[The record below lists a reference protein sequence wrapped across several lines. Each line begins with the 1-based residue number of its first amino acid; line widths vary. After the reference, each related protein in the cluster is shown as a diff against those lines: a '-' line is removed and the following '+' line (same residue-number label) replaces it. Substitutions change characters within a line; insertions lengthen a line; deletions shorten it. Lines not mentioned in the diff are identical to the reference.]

1 MVFIDN
7 KDQTGH
13 YENIFYK
20 NEENNVV
27 FVPLLRLTDVTKK
40 KMEKTEANF
49 KKILHDHKS
58 TIYSVCYMFSQ
69 EHDEVEDLFQE
80 TLINLWNGLDTFEE
94 RSGIGT
100 WVWRIALNT
109 CITSERKKKRR
120 VDTVPLSIDR
130 DFLDDNNA
138 ESRQTKLLHN
148 RISRLQPFDRAIVL
162 LWLENMSYDDI
173 AAIVGITTKAVGVR
187 LVRIREQLK
196 QMNDNTTN

>member
-1 MVFIDN
+1 
-7 KDQTGH
+7 
-13 YENIFYK
+13 
-20 NEENNVV
+20 
-27 FVPLLRLTDVTKK
+27 
-40 KMEKTEANF
+40 MEKTEAVF
-49 KKILHDHKS
+49 KKILQKHKS

-80 TLINLWNGLDTFEE
+80 TLINLWNGLDKFEG
-94 RSGIGT
+94 RSGTGT

-109 CITSERKKKRR
+109 CITSDRKKKRR

-130 DFLDDNNA
+130 DFHD
-138 ESRQTKLLHN
+138 ESKVENRQLKILHQ
-148 RISRLQPFDRAIVL
+148 RIGRLQPFDRAIVL

-196 QMNDNTTN
+196 NMNDN